1 MNRNVKFIPD
11 KTKEGGLKMKKS
23 FSEEGYTDILIDDR
37 VIIPDEIKQMSDQE
51 LDLYIKQKEKELHM
65 KHAGF

>member
-1 MNRNVKFIPD
+1 MNRNVKFIPG

-51 LDLYIKQKEKELHM
+51 LDLYIK
-65 KHAGF
+65 